1 MEGRKFMTGKCMNP
15 FCRRPVHECFGKV
28 FTIQF
33 PASSFE
39 RHHDLPGPLERFWLC
54 EECAQLMTLAVRRE
68 FGAVAV
74 RIINLSPNGATK
86 FALAVPPQLAFAE
99 TELLHTA

>member
-1 MEGRKFMTGKCMNP
+1 MEGQSFMTGKCMNP
-15 FCRRPVHECFGKV
+15 FCRRPVHECLGKV

-54 EECAQLMTLAVRRE
+54 EECAALMTIAVRRE
-68 FGAVAV
+68 FDSVSV
-74 RIINLSPNGATK
+74 RIINLAPNGATK
-86 FALAVPPQLAFAE
+86 LAFAIPPQPVFAG
-99 TELLHTA
+99 TELLRSA